1 VHQLR
6 LLFLQLY
13 KTDAPAVRP
22 DEELAYLA
30 ITRPEIDELVEP
42 EVLQQEPG
50 SLIDNLPNVGSPS
63 STCVNT
69 PNVSRPSSPLHR
81 ELSASR
87 SSVLGKRV
95 SQDRDTSRSPGD
107 RPKKSDGFERL
118 REEDHPS
125 EAEHDFEMVDAPE
138 EEKSK
143 PIHQE
148 FAERQSVAMTDPPSS
163 APSTTADMDIDRLK
177 LKSPEIDQPEEV
189 KTDYAPPPGPPPL
202 PPRPRR
208 ASKGTLNAGLK
219 FGKPLTAMYRLTS
232 RSTTRF
238 GRGSNQCAFAA
249 GDRL

>member
-1 VHQLR
+1 MSIAIERPGLALTGIVVHQLR

-30 ITRPEIDELVEP
+30 ITRPEIDEIVEP
-42 EVLQQEPG
+42 EETKQEPG
-50 SLIDNLPNVGSPS
+50 SIIDNLPTVGSPS

-118 REEDHPS
+118 REEDLSS

-148 FAERQSVAMTDPPSS
+148 FAESQSAAMTDAPSS

-177 LKSPEIDQPEEV
+177 LKSPEIDADPI
-189 KTDYAPPPGPPPL
+189 KADYAPPPGPPPL

-219 FGKPLTAMYRLTS
+219 FGKSLIKV
-232 RSTTRF
+232 
-238 GRGSNQCAFAA
+238 
-249 GDRL
+249 